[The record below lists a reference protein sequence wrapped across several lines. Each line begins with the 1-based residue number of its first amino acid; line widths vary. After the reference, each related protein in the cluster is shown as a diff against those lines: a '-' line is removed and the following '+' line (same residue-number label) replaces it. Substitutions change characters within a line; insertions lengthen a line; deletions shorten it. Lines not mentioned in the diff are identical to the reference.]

1 MYVVCGAS
9 VTDGG
14 RKGVGRSGCLGGG
27 VMGLGGPWAC
37 TSLSLFCLS
46 LLYISLYPSII
57 SSHFQISKGQSTRI
71 RLHII
76 MVC

>member
-37 TSLSLFCLS
+37 TSLSLSLS
-46 LLYISLYPSII
+46 SVSLFSISLSIHPS
-57 SSHFQISKGQSTRI
+57 SQVTF
-71 RLHII
+71 RLAKDRVPGLDCIL
-76 MVC
+76 